1 MGERGWQRSISR
13 ADIVRFW
20 SKVDQT
26 DECWLWTAATDTD
39 GYGRFW
45 IAGQNRGAHMV
56 GWVLANGPLPVGLEV
71 RHLCPGGADR
81 ACVRWSHLAS
91 GTSLSNRADAMREG
105 TVPRGDRHHN
115 AKLTAADVRIIRDR
129 LAGGVTQS
137 TLAEAYGVD
146 QTTISHILHGKVWNH
161 V

>member
-1 MGERGWQRSISR
+1 
-13 ADIVRFW
+13 
-20 SKVDQT
+20 
-26 DECWLWTAATDTD
+26 
-39 GYGRFW
+39 
-45 IAGQNRGAHMV
+45 
-56 GWVLANGPLPVGLEV
+56 
-71 RHLCPGGADR
+71 
-81 ACVRWSHLAS
+81 
-91 GTSLSNRADAMREG
+91 MREG